1 MVAPPWTKTAKPKP
15 KTSRFFGVSKTWEGR
30 WRTRLPISG
39 KLTCLGTFGFESDAA
54 VCVNYHI
61 AYLGLRRPLNAIPAD
76 EMWHD
81 FSRKRKVSLS
91 LAACAHAIASLRLRS
106 LLRKRSEGSD
116 LSKLK

>member
-1 MVAPPWTKTAKPKP
+1 MC
-15 KTSRFFGVSKTWEGR
+15 F
-30 WRTRLPISG
+30 
-39 KLTCLGTFGFESDAA
+39 GTFGFESDAA
-54 VCVNYHI
+54 ICVNYHI

-106 LLRKRSEGSD
+106 LLRKRGEGSD